1 MFPVVEADRY
11 DFTCKQLRVPVFI
24 LPKAPP
30 AGNRL
35 KLLKEIT
42 NQLLTPTGQHT
53 HTQTHMQLHVFHALC
68 MLTCSHAHMLTC
80 SHAHMLT
87 WSHAHMLTCSHA
99 HMLTCSHAHMV
110 TYMWN
115 ACTIIMILHL
125 HITQSII

>member
-42 NQLLTPTGQHT
+42 NQPLTSTLSHT
-53 HTQTHMQLHVFHALC
+53 HTHTHV
-68 MLTCSHAHMLTC
+68 
-80 SHAHMLT
+80 
-87 WSHAHMLTCSHA
+87 
-99 HMLTCSHAHMV
+99 
-110 TYMWN
+110 
-115 ACTIIMILHL
+115 II
-125 HITQSII
+125 TSSIIILYDLRCGIVDQTGEGNNLALRYFCFDAVHKFINEFQQHL